1 MKDYVFYPISLS
13 GWMRSFKKMSK
24 NVFGKKIARTLPI
37 AVANVIVFL
46 VVGVWHGAAWKYI
59 VYGLYNGLIIG
70 ISGMLADNFRD
81 MKKKLKIGKDSKSFY
96 LFQVLRTFLLVNIS
110 WFFDRADTVGQAFS
124 MMKNAVTRFTPA
136 ELLTIPV
143 GPGGSTNF
151 TLIALGIILFGTL
164 VVFCVS
170 LVKERGTDLAG
181 LIMEKPFIFRIALY
195 LIMLMMLPA
204 LGQPPA
210 ITGGFIYAQF

>member
-1 MKDYVFYPISLS
+1 
-13 GWMRSFKKMSK
+13 
-24 NVFGKKIARTLPI
+24 
-37 AVANVIVFL
+37 
-46 VVGVWHGAAWKYI
+46 
-59 VYGLYNGLIIG
+59 
-70 ISGMLADNFRD
+70 
-81 MKKKLKIGKDSKSFY
+81 
-96 LFQVLRTFLLVNIS
+96 
-110 WFFDRADTVGQAFS
+110 

>member
-1 MKDYVFYPISLS
+1 
-13 GWMRSFKKMSK
+13 
-24 NVFGKKIARTLPI
+24 
-37 AVANVIVFL
+37 
-46 VVGVWHGAAWKYI
+46 
-59 VYGLYNGLIIG
+59 
-70 ISGMLADNFRD
+70 
-81 MKKKLKIGKDSKSFY
+81 
-96 LFQVLRTFLLVNIS
+96 
-110 WFFDRADTVGQAFS
+110 
-124 MMKNAVTRFTPA
+124 MMKNAVTCFTPA

-181 LIMEKPFIFRIALY
+181 FIMEKPFIFRIALY
-195 LIMLMMLPA
+195 LIILMMLPA